1 VKITGVSEGIDIDFE
16 NVKAQLNGKNDIE
29 LDIACHSIFK
39 AKFYSN
45 TDGNIR
51 VLKKDGSV
59 TSIVRIKILIFFI
72 FIFFIFFYIF
82 FVGFRP
88 RRLWNCR

>member
-72 FIFFIFFYIF
+72 FIFCIFFYIF